1 MENLKI
7 TGDRIETVKLDAE
20 RMLLIASASMKNAL
34 VSIVSA
40 LMFMPLIGL
49 AAGRQ
54 VTVITSL
61 PFTISS
67 PGIYVLDS
75 DLTVSG
81 SDAIDV
87 NTPDVV
93 INLNGYSIVGSN
105 GSFGV
110 SAGQVANVI
119 VENGRISGFATAVQ
133 LGSYSVARDL
143 VGSDDEG
150 ISVQGSDCVV
160 KDCILQGT
168 GNSTANGAG
177 IGIESTSRCEV
188 TGCRVSGF
196 LLGIASFGSSEDDAI
211 IHNFVTNCKLGL
223 SLSRTDCYQGNVATG
238 CTKAFSTSGIEIGHE
253 NGHN

>member
-1 MENLKI
+1 
-7 TGDRIETVKLDAE
+7 
-20 RMLLIASASMKNAL
+20 MLLIASTSMKNAL
-34 VSIVSA
+34 LAIASA
-40 LMFMPLIGL
+40 LVFIPVISL

-67 PGIYVLDS
+67 PGIYVLDR
-75 DLTVSG
+75 DLTVNG

-93 INLNGYSIVGSN
+93 IDLNGYSIIGSN
-105 GSFGV
+105 GGFGV

-133 LGSYSVARDL
+133 LGPYSVARNL
-143 VGSDDEG
+143 MGSDDEG
-150 ISVQGSDCVV
+150 ISVQGNDCVV
-160 KDCILQGT
+160 QNCILQGT
-168 GNSTANGAG
+168 GTGAANGAG

-196 LLGIASFGSSEDDAI
+196 FLGIASFGTSEDNAI
-211 IHNFVTNCKLGL
+211 VHNFVTNCKLGL